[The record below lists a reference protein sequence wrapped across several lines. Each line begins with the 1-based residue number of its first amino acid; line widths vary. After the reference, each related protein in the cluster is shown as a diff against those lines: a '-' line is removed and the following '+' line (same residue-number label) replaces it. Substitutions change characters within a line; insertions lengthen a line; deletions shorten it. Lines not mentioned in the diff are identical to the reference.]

1 GGCAT
6 TQTTNPLVFAMQVF
20 ASFITHV
27 LFPILLTALSDDSPG
42 CALLSH
48 GRGMNGYYL
57 PSVSASSRLA
67 APPLEHWI
75 FDQAWKAQS
84 TPTRPDAAPIKQRR
98 PPAALCG
105 LGGCATTQTTN
116 PLVFAMQVC
125 KPYCL
130 FAKKSSN
137 YFLVQLPSPQCCLAI
152 CAECVHV
159 VRLLLLL
166 SGDVETNPG
175 PDQPDAVLVEL
186 QKLSAG
192 QSQLLAEVQGLKFQ
206 LQTTDKTISDLSK
219 RMAELEGDYQSLATV
234 RTELE
239 TTRADTA
246 RTARQVCDLEAR
258 LDDAENRSR
267 RNNLI
272 FYGLPDPT
280 ASETFAQSEQ
290 RVIRHCFDLFNV
302 TLDPKEIERAHRLG
316 RYTADQCRPIIVKFA
331 FFKTKEF
338 ILSNGPK
345 LKGTNYSIGEDFSRP
360 VRNARRHLVAF
371 AKTKSVA
378 FSLRY
383 KTLFIGSKRYIFDE
397 ATETVKEIA

>member
-6 TQTTNPLVFAMQVF
+6 TQATNPLVFAMQVF
-20 ASFITHV
+20 ASFISHV
-27 LFPILLTALSDDSPG
+27 LFPTLLTALSDDSPG

-48 GRGMNGYYL
+48 RHSVNGYYL
-57 PSVSASSRLA
+57 PSVSESSRLA

-75 FDQAWKAQS
+75 LDQAWKAQS
-84 TPTRPDAAPIKQRR
+84 TPTRLDAAPIKQRR

-105 LGGCATTQTTN
+105 LGGCARTQATN
-116 PLVFAMQVC
+116 PLVFAMQVG
-125 KPYCL
+125 KPYGL

-159 VRLLLLL
+159 VRFLLLL

-175 PDQPDAVLVEL
+175 PDNAVLVEL
-186 QKLSAG
+186 QKLSTG

-206 LQTTDKTISDLSK
+206 LQTTDKTMSELSK
-219 RMAELEGDYQSLATV
+219 RMAELEGHYQSLATV

-246 RTARQVCDLEAR
+246 QTARQVCDLEACV
-258 LDDAENRSR
+258 DDAENRSR
-267 RNNLI
+267 RNNMI

-290 RVIRHCFDLFNV
+290 RVIRLCFDLFNV
-302 TLDPKEIERAHRLG
+302 TLDPKEIERTHRLG
-316 RYTADQCRPIIVKFA
+316 RYTANQCRPIIVKFA

-371 AKTKSVA
+371 AKTKSAA

-383 KTLFIGSKRYIFDE
+383 KTLFIGSKRYIFYE
-397 ATETVKEIA
+397 ATKTVKEIA